1 MQNNRRTRLL
11 VNRFQG
17 KLLWRFVAYWFIYQ
31 FTMWN
36 FLFGCQLLREGRG
49 NPAEQHLRFFIS
61 NYPMLIVFAII
72 VPFFAWDALKLS
84 HRVAGPVYR
93 LRQTIRAITAGQPIR
108 RVKLRDGDH
117 LTEVADD
124 FNEMLLALEER
135 GAITIDRSA
144 GRPKVAEPTPA
155 PEGGGFNSDHPDA
168 SLTSQTV

>member
-1 MQNNRRTRLL
+1 MLKNRRSRLMI
-11 VNRFQG
+11 NRFQG

-36 FLFGCQLLREGRG
+36 FLFGWHVLREGRG
-49 NPAEQHLRFFIS
+49 NPAEQHLRFFQAQ
-61 NYPMLIVFAII
+61 YPMLIVFAIL

-84 HRVAGPVYR
+84 HRVAGPIYR
-93 LRQTIRAITAGQPIR
+93 LRQTIRTIIAGQPVR

-117 LTEVADD
+117 LTEVAEDV
-124 FNEMLLALEER
+124 NEMLLTLEER

-144 GRPKVAEPTPA
+144 PRTKVKPATLPGGNDSCSDQPAE
-155 PEGGGFNSDHPDA
+155 